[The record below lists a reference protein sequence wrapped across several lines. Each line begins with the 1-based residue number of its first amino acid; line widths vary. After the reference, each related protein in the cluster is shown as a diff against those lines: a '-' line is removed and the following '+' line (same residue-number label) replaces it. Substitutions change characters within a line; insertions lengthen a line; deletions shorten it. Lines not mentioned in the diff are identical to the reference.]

1 MTLVSAYS
9 GWAAYGASVR
19 DARTGRVTD
28 LVKPPADASFGR
40 VTSTGGG
47 VFILTV
53 SRPAHSVLAYR
64 LGVDASGR
72 AAEFNPLPGDLLP
85 AECREIAASLSG
97 TVLAYAAWDMTPP
110 GRTAEAGLVDLA
122 TGVRRVASVPPGV
135 VRDLSLANDG
145 QTLAFQLETRSD
157 AASGIYVASAAA
169 ADWVAHDRLLNDPDG
184 QPYHA
189 IRPVISA
196 DGRAVY
202 ATVAQPG
209 PWDDPHWT
217 RLLEIPAAG
226 GPPRVLFELRY
237 QPDRHNA
244 VYMWGSVCRDPAGE
258 SLLAFA
264 SSCVYRIEISSGAV
278 IRLPFSEGQPYD
290 AAW

>member
-1 MTLVSAYS
+1 LHNCAQKRYATTEQPFFVTLVSAYS

-184 QPYHA
+184 QPTM
-189 IRPVISA
+189 RSA
-196 DGRAVY
+196 R
-202 ATVAQPG
+202 
-209 PWDDPHWT
+209 
-217 RLLEIPAAG
+217 
-226 GPPRVLFELRY
+226 
-237 QPDRHNA
+237 
-244 VYMWGSVCRDPAGE
+244 
-258 SLLAFA
+258 
-264 SSCVYRIEISSGAV
+264 
-278 IRLPFSEGQPYD
+278 
-290 AAW
+290 